1 MRRSRRFRSRP
12 AVAGFIAVATCHLNL
27 LVTVAGEDR
36 VCETLRMAALDA
48 SLYKGVRR
56 MTEPRQHIFYMSK
69 NWGGAV
75 PPRFHLSDGGATG
88 TAGLR
93 K

>member
-1 MRRSRRFRSRP
+1 L
-12 AVAGFIAVATCHLNL
+12 H
-27 LVTVAGEDR
+27 
-36 VCETLRMAALDA
+36 
-48 SLYKGVRR
+48 KGVRR